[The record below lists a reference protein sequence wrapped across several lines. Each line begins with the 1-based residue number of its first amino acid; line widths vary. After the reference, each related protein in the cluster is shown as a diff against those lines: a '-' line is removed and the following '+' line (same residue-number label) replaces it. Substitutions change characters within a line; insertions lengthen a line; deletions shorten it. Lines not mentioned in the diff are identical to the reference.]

1 MLVQLFSLKTLLQ
14 MVRTEKCN
22 FWQQLG
28 SIALGPVASVASGII
43 QNNNNKKM
51 QREAMAH
58 QTSEREASQQWQDQ
72 QRIASQG
79 YQTSERE
86 AQNAFSERMYNQ
98 YQSPDAMARQY
109 EQAGLNPRLAVEGT
123 AAPGASSGSSG
134 GAPSASAPQGTT
146 VAPPYQNIS
155 SWAQGFGDIAQA
167 MKSLAEAKKTGLDVR
182 LAEDTFDNQVALIR
196 GESVLQQLNIDWTKV
211 KTDKDLQEIENLKSV
226 LSKTNAEVDE
236 VKAATYKLVEDGKI
250 SRQAA
255 ETFMEDFENR
265 QQNVKADTAN
275 KQADTIY
282 KSAQTG
288 LTYLMQE
295 TERTK
300 PGLNRALKDVQDSI
314 YRLNDLEADIKAAT
328 SEDEV
333 RKLKAEYKYLFGK
346 ARRDWNDIEPD
357 LDAYDSDEFELVGS
371 FFHNIRRIRSSLG
384 K

>member
-1 MLVQLFSLKTLLQ
+1 

-167 MKSLAEAKKTGLDVR
+167 MKSLAEAKKAGVETKRYEKFIDEEFRGIQLSNDAQEVANAISKVD
-182 LAEDTFDNQVALIR
+182 LNVKEQTALKQAFAVLNDTNASYEKKHAELSHLEQLKLLTKKQVDTFDEKFANEQA
-196 GESVLQQLNIDWTKV
+196 NI
-211 KTDKDLQEIENLKSV
+211 
-226 LSKTNAEVDE
+226 
-236 VKAATYKLVEDGKI
+236 
-250 SRQAA
+250 
-255 ETFMEDFENR
+255 
-265 QQNVKADTAN
+265 KADTSN
-275 KQADTIY
+275 KEADTSL
-282 KSAQTG
+282 KDAQRR
-288 LTYLMQE
+288 LQNLMAE
-295 TERTK
+295 TEKEHPALYRSMVH
-300 PGLNRALKDVQDSI
+300 LNNEMATLHS
-314 YRLNDLEADIKAAT
+314 LENEIRET
-328 SEDEV
+328 NSEDEKEALKEEYLERSAAA
-333 RKLKAEYKYLFGK
+333 RKKAYELSKDHDTQNGGIFGEISSGLRS
-346 ARRDWNDIEPD
+346 ARQI
-357 LDAYDSDEFELVGS
+357 
-371 FFHNIRRIRSSLG
+371 ILG
-384 K
+384 R